1 MTSSTTFPDD
11 KDALLAG
18 APKDRSVDIGRLDGH
33 DLLDPNIYLD
43 PLSFPTATDER
54 VNKSGGWDTGYL
66 DWVRRSVVGPSA

>member
-1 MTSSTTFPDD
+1 M
-11 KDALLAG
+11 
-18 APKDRSVDIGRLDGH
+18 DIGRLDVH